1 MYVLFIYVCF
11 TLSDKLAPPQ
21 NLKAG
26 NVEKTS
32 LVLEWAKV
40 NGATQYSVKQGQTVI
55 AAPVGTT
62 QTVKGLKGGMKY
74 KFSVATEN
82 AAGVGA
88 YSAVIEVTTEKYG
101 MSLFL
106 KGSTFDL
113 MNYEKFKGNKFINA
127 L

>member
-1 MYVLFIYVCF
+1 VV
-11 TLSDKLAPPQ
+11 
-21 NLKAG
+21 
-26 NVEKTS
+26 
-32 LVLEWAKV
+32 
-40 NGATQYSVKQGQTVI
+40 
-55 AAPVGTT
+55 
-62 QTVKGLKGGMKY
+62 
-74 KFSVATEN
+74 
-82 AAGVGA
+82 A